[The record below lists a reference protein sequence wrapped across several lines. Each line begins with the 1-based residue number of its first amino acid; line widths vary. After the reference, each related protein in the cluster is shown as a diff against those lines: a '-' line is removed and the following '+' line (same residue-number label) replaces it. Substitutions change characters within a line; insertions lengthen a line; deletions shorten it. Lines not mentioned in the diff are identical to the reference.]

1 MGDGD
6 FRDEAFKEL
15 FEGFHDDLL
24 RVAWRITGR
33 QEVAEELCQEAFL
46 RYYERRDKLP
56 VGDEAR
62 YWLIRVVKNLAFNH
76 EKRQGREREAYR
88 AFALQPRESSGNEG
102 ERSILAEESR
112 ESVRKALLAVPYK
125 LRVALILKEYSGY
138 PYVDIARILRISEG
152 NVKIRVFR
160 ARQHLAKILHK
171 GDLHVP

>member
-6 FRDEAFKEL
+6 FRDAAFAEL
-15 FEGFHDDLL
+15 FEGFHDDLF
-24 RVAWRITGR
+24 RVAWRICGR
-33 QEVAEELCQEAFL
+33 TEVAEELCQEAFL
-46 RYYERRDKLP
+46 RYYERRDRLP

-88 AFALQPRESSGNEG
+88 LYARQPRESSGNEG
-102 ERSILAEESR
+102 EQHVLAEESR

-125 LRVALILKEYSGY
+125 LRVALILKEYAGY
-138 PYVDIARILRISEG
+138 PYVDIASILRISEN

-160 ARQHLAKILHK
+160 ARQHLSKILQK
-171 GDLHVP
+171 GDYHVP